1 DFIESAEE
9 KISSLSKSGINYI
22 GLWTKGKNLARL
34 KSIEDCLKLNNVNV
48 VEINFITKLF
58 DHNYDSHELVEEIE
72 QCIHL
77 AKSVNAKFVTAAS
90 FCEELDTDL
99 VKGNIQ
105 QLALILQ
112 EESLDLALEFL
123 PWTAVS
129 SVDKL
134 WQLISDL
141 ELENVSILL
150 DSFHFFKGGSTYRQ
164 LDEIPIDKIRLVHLN
179 DFSNQVS
186 IEKADLSLIEQ
197 TRGFRLFP
205 GEGDF
210 PIEELMAY
218 LKKRGFKGY
227 VNLEVLN
234 SRHKELGS
242 WRLADYAK
250 NNIQNYLEQ
259 L

>member
-1 DFIESAEE
+1 
-9 KISSLSKSGINYI
+9 ISNI
-22 GLWTKGKNLARL
+22 GLWTKDKNLAQL
-34 KSIEDCLKLNNVNV
+34 KSIEDCLNLNNVNV

-58 DHNYDSHELVEEIE
+58 DHKYDSPLLVEEIE
-72 QCIHL
+72 QCIRL
-77 AKSVNAKFVTAAS
+77 AKSVHATFVTAAS
-90 FCEELDTDL
+90 FCEKLDTDL
-99 VKGNIQ
+99 VKSNIR
-105 QLALILQ
+105 QLALRLQ
-112 EESLDLALEFL
+112 EENLDLALEFL

-134 WQLISDL
+134 WRLISDL
-141 ELENVSILL
+141 ELDNVSILL
-150 DSFHFFKGGSTYRQ
+150 DSFHFFKGESTYRQ

-179 DFSNQVS
+179 DFSNQVP
-186 IEKADLSLIEQ
+186 IDNADLSLIEQ

-210 PIEELMAY
+210 PIAELMTY

-242 WRLADYAK
+242 CHLADHAQH
-250 NNIQNYLEQ
+250 NIQEFLEH